1 MSNISGPVRATQ
13 WVKSSYSGGEGGQC
27 VEWAPEHAVATGEF
41 FIRDSKIPNAPHLTL
56 TGEAFA
62 GLIQFARQA
71 AV

>member
-1 MSNISGPVRATQ
+1 MSSTPDPVRATQ

-27 VEWAPEHAVATGEF
+27 VEWAPEHAVASGEYLV
-41 FIRDSKIPNAPHLTL
+41 RDSKVPGGPHLVL
-56 TGEAFA
+56 TGGAFA